1 MKVCVYAIAKN
12 EEKFAL
18 RWIKSMQEA
27 DEIIVLDT
35 GSTDKTVEILR
46 QNGAKVFEEKIVPW
60 RFDKARNRSLELV
73 PIDADICVCTDIDEV
88 FTKNWRQKIESA
100 WQKNTTRLR
109 YRYVWNFT
117 KDGKEGTVFYCDK
130 IHSRKGYFW
139 RFPVHEV
146 LQYDSENENFSE
158 VKDVTLKHYADN
170 EKSRAQYLP
179 LLELAVKEDPENDR
193 NMHYLG
199 REYMFYKEY
208 DLAIQTLKKHL
219 ELKSSA
225 WKDERAA
232 SLRYIARCFVKK
244 GDVISAY
251 KYFLLAICEASHLR
265 EVWLDMAYFEYDRQN
280 WIGCAYFIEYAL
292 TIKTRPKTY
301 ITEAHSW
308 DATPYDVL
316 SIAYYHIGDMQK
328 AISNVKKAIKLSD
341 DKRLRD
347 NLKIYE
353 GI

>member
-18 RWIKSMQEA
+18 RWIKNMQEA
-27 DEIIVLDT
+27 DEVIVLDT

-73 PIDADICVCTDIDEV
+73 PQDADICVCTDLDEV
-88 FTKNWRQKIESA
+88 FDKNWRQKIESA
-100 WQKNTTRLR
+100 WQKDTTRLR

-117 KDGKEGTVFYCDK
+117 DDGKEGTVFYCDK
-130 IHSRKGYFW
+130 IHARNGYFW
-139 RFPVHEV
+139 KYPVHEI
-146 LQYDSENENFSE
+146 LQYNGKNESFSE
-158 VKDVTLKHYADN
+158 VPNVTLKHYADN
-170 EKSRAQYLP
+170 QKSRGQYLA
-179 LLELAVKEDPENDR
+179 LLEQAIDEDPENDR

-199 REYMFYKEY
+199 REYMFYKKY

-232 SLRYIARCFVKK
+232 SMRYIAKCYVQK

-251 KYFLLAICEASHLR
+251 KYFLLAICEAPHLR
-265 EVWLDMAYFEYDRQN
+265 EPWLDMAYFEYDRQN
-280 WIGCAYFIEYAL
+280 WLGCAYFAEYAL
-292 TIKTRPKTY
+292 AIKTRPKTY
-301 ITEAHSW
+301 ITEARSW
-308 DATPYDVL
+308 DATPYDIL
-316 SIAYYHIGDMQK
+316 SIAYYHIGDVQG

-341 DKRLRD
+341 DNRLRE
-347 NLKIYE
+347 NLKVFE